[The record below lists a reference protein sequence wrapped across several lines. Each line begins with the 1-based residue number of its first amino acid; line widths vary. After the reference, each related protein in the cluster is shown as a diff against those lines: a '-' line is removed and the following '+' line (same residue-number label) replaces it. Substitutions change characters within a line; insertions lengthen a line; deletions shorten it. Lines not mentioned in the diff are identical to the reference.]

1 MRALTRF
8 EIRACALALLAQGL
22 IAPLVPQQSAVLQ
35 PVAASGVGIAVDAG
49 AHAGSLIAPPPVPAV
64 VTGVEGAAP
73 VARTVALTFDD
84 GPDPRWTPQVLDL
97 LARHHAVATFCVVG
111 ENAIRHP
118 ELVRAI
124 VDAGMQLCDHSHRH
138 EIDPSRPG
146 AGMAHDD
153 LTKLAGTDVP
163 WFRAPGGV
171 WSAAVQRAADAHGMR
186 PLGWSV
192 DSRDWTRPG
201 VGAIVEQVQQQMRPG
216 AVALLH
222 DGGGLRDQTVAA
234 LEELLPWLT
243 ARCYVTTFP
252 DGG

>member
-8 EIRACALALLAQGL
+8 EIRACALALLVHGL
-22 IAPLVPQQSAVLQ
+22 VTPLVPQPAEVRPVPSAS
-35 PVAASGVGIAVDAG
+35 ASTAG
-49 AHAGSLIAPPPVPAV
+49 AREDTGSRVAPLPPVPAV
-64 VTGVEGAAP
+64 VTGVEGAP
-73 VARTVALTFDD
+73 PIARTVALTFDD

-97 LARHHAVATFCVVG
+97 LARHHAVATFCLVG
-111 ENAIRHP
+111 ENATRHP

-153 LTKLAGTDVP
+153 LATLAGTDVP

-171 WSAAVQRAADAHGMR
+171 WSAAVQRAAADHGMR
-186 PLGWSV
+186 PLGWNV

-201 VGAIVEQVQQQMRPG
+201 VAAIVERVQQQVRPG

-222 DGGGLRDQTVAA
+222 DGGGRRDQTVAA
-234 LEELLPWLT
+234 LEELLPWLA
-243 ARCYVTTFP
+243 ARCYATTFP
-252 DGG
+252 DGR